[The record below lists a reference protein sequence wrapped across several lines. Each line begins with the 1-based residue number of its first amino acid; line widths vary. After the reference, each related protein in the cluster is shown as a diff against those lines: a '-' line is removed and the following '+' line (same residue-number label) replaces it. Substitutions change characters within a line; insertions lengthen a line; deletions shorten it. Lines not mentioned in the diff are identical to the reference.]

1 MPASQTHPFTHL
13 NILLPA
19 MVLLAFSLLSS
30 PAGAVDK
37 PVTKRLRMDE
47 CFHVWVSP
55 ANEACDEAKWMIF
68 SQDNRF
74 EASPDTCAAL
84 IAYYRG
90 KDAKF
95 TKNGLI
101 LFSNSHSI
109 PDEKDET
116 KTMSPFLLKLY
127 RLKAW
132 RDAENKLVEAL
143 VTEANKEGVP
153 VWINTT
159 RYVGNRVATFQLL
172 TDPKL
177 TLKK

>member
-1 MPASQTHPFTHL
+1 
-13 NILLPA
+13 
-19 MVLLAFSLLSS
+19 MVLLAFSLLPS
-30 PAGAVDK
+30 PAGAADK

-47 CFHVWVSP
+47 CFNAHTNVAAETLDA
-55 ANEACDEAKWMIF
+55 ANWMIF
-68 SQDNRF
+68 NQQGRLEDMP
-74 EASPDTCAAL
+74 ETPAAL
-84 IAYYRG
+84 IALYRAHDP
-90 KDAKF
+90 KR
-95 TKNGLI
+95 TRNGVI
-101 LFSNSHSI
+101 VFSNTHSI
-109 PDEKDET
+109 PDEKKET
-116 KTMSPFLLKLY
+116 ESMSPQLTKLY